1 MSKCPKGV
9 KQNYKRTKGKHCSKV
24 HEELEHRVRISIY
37 SLKKKEHV
45 SIKTMMAQQFF
56 FSR

>member
-37 SLKKKEHV
+37 SLKKKRAR
-45 SIKTMMAQQFF
+45 INKNNDGPTIFF
-56 FSR
+56 